1 MPRMN
6 ARTLILLAGMA
17 CVTAA
22 PALELETGLTL
33 IGQAADGDAE
43 ASASADLFFSGTAG
57 ATRWLLHLEAGSTPA
72 SDAVSAHYP
81 QANGDLGS
89 ALNADDAGR
98 VQLSELLLERLLSGG
113 WTLVGGLIDAS
124 GFVDRSRVAND
135 EARQF
140 LGASFVNNP
149 SINFP
154 DYAPGL
160 ALYRPL
166 ADGRDTGLSLV
177 LASSNGLADNPS
189 HSYGELLRGGEGRG
203 SFAAAALRQ
212 RLGHTTLR
220 GGAWINTRRVQR
232 LDRIDTHGR
241 DGRGLFASIGRSLV
255 DGVDANVR
263 LGLADERYAE
273 ADRFASLAVI
283 GGAVTARTGIAAS
296 VAWPSKHLGS
306 ERAPA
311 LQAELFH
318 RWSPFG
324 DSRVE
329 LTPSLQ
335 YIDNAEL
342 RAGPAGWVLGLRLHL
357 SSGHTARRLR

>member
-1 MPRMN
+1 MN

-160 ALYRPL
+160 ALDRPL

-189 HSYGELLRGGEGRG
+189 HSYGELLRGGALRDQRLHGLPVGRHQ
-203 SFAAAALRQ
+203 AAAKHQ
-212 RLGHTTLR
+212 HGGGDEER
-220 GGAWINTRRVQR
+220 GCFEDAS
-232 LDRIDTHGR
+232 HGR
-241 DGRGLFASIGRSLV
+241 
-255 DGVDANVR
+255 
-263 LGLADERYAE
+263 E
-273 ADRFASLAVI
+273 
-283 GGAVTARTGIAAS
+283 
-296 VAWPSKHLGS
+296 SKR
-306 ERAPA
+306 EK
-311 LQAELFH
+311 
-318 RWSPFG
+318 
-324 DSRVE
+324 
-329 LTPSLQ
+329 LT
-335 YIDNAEL
+335 NA
-342 RAGPAGWVLGLRLHL
+342 
-357 SSGHTARRLR
+357 